1 MDFDYSPD
9 QLQFKNELREFLI
22 AEVPEDKQA
31 VFGLATEA
39 QYRFGREINLKL
51 AARRWLANMIKNRV
65 PCKGKIKLQIV
76 TIYLSNIQP

>member
-39 QYRFGREINLKL
+39 QYRIGG
-51 AARRWLANMIKNRV
+51 AALVGCWVSRGIRRRR
-65 PCKGKIKLQIV
+65 
-76 TIYLSNIQP
+76 